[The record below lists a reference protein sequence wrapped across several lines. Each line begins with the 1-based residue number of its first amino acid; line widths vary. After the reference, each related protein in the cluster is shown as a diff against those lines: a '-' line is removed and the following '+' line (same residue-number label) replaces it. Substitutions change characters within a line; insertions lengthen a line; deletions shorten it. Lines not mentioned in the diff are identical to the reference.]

1 MLNIEKYKDE
11 LDKYASEGVEKAM
24 LKVFFKYAPDM
35 QESADAGTVF
45 KWFTSPSERAF
56 PKLTSREK
64 FFIKNIVEPF
74 VGNYEVS
81 IVKSRYPIC
90 ADSILGNETLRIK
103 LQNKTYKEDHYCLEF
118 PQFIAGEY
126 YKNMIPDVEYSLTQ
140 LGIYIT
146 SKIDIIN
153 KI

>member
-1 MLNIEKYKDE
+1 MLNIEKYKEE

-24 LKVFFKYAPDM
+24 FKVFFKYAPDM

-45 KWFTSPSERAF
+45 KWFTSPSERTV

-74 VGNYEVS
+74 VNNYEVS

-90 ADSILGNETLRIK
+90 ADSTLGNEILRIEF
-103 LQNKTYKEDHYCLEF
+103 QNPAYEEDYHCLEF
-118 PQFIAGEY
+118 PQFVAGKY
-126 YKNMIPDVEYSLTQ
+126 YKNMIPEVEYSLTQ
-140 LGIYIT
+140 LGVYIT
-146 SKIDIIN
+146 PKIDIIN